1 MLKIRLKRC
10 GRKKSPTYRIV
21 LMPSQSKRDGRVI
34 EELGYYNPFTKMI
47 KFDREKIMH
56 HIKNGA
62 QLTPTVKNFLNK

>member
-34 EELGYYNPFTKMI
+34 EELGYYNEVHLKNAIILTK
-47 KFDREKIMH
+47 
-56 HIKNGA
+56 
-62 QLTPTVKNFLNK
+62 LNIIFISCIL